1 MEEKDFKKA
10 RLENVTIPQNREFL
24 RNALINSAEAKKK
37 SFFSFLPVKIG
48 AAAFAVV
55 LAAVFMVVE
64 DNNNPGQTN
73 NLGGVWSTYDD
84 SAAGNNSVVWPQA
97 PKGCEN
103 LFEKSAPGFGGK
115 GYAVRITGTAGNKE
129 NNFLGVNTYLS
140 EHASCP
146 RCTGINISMYN
157 GVRFKI
163 KGNIGKGGLCFILPH
178 ESGEP
183 DENKQFCRSLT
194 GNNDYKADISR
205 FVKNEWSDVKLD
217 FKKSFKQPDGETVK
231 IEKVLENANRI
242 KWQWNGGSGEKL
254 DLWIDEIKFY

>member
-1 MEEKDFKKA
+1 MEEKDFNKA

-24 RNALINSAEAKKK
+24 RNALINSAAAKKK
-37 SFFSFLPVKIG
+37 SFFNFVPVKIG

-84 SAAGNNSVVWPQA
+84 TEEGNNSVVWPQA
-97 PKGCEN
+97 PKACEN

-115 GYAVRITGTAGNKE
+115 GYAVRVTGTAGDKAKTT
-129 NNFLGVNTYLS
+129 LGVNTYLS

-146 RCTGINISMYN
+146 RCSGINITM
-157 GVRFKI
+157 FKGI
-163 KGNIGKGGLCFILPH
+163 KFKMKGNIAGGALYFILPH

-183 DENKQFCRSLT
+183 DENKTLCQSLT
-194 GNNDYKADISR
+194 DNNDYTADISGL
-205 FVKNEWSDVKLD
+205 VKNEWSDVKLD
-217 FKKSFKQPDGETVK
+217 FYKSFKQPKGTTVK
-231 IEKVLENANRI
+231 IDKVLENANRI
-242 KWQWNGGSGEKL
+242 KWEWKGNKGEKM
-254 DLWIDEIKFY
+254 DVWIDEIQFY

>member
-1 MEEKDFKKA
+1 MEEKNFKKA

-24 RNALINSAEAKKK
+24 RNALINSAATKKK
-37 SFFSFLPVKIG
+37 SFFNFAPVKIG

-84 SAAGNNSVVWPQA
+84 SAEGNNSVVWPQA
-97 PKGCEN
+97 PKACEN

-115 GYAVRITGTAGNKE
+115 GYAVRVTGNAGDKAKTT
-129 NNFLGVNTYLS
+129 LGVNTYLS

-146 RCTGINISMYN
+146 RCSGINITM
-157 GVRFKI
+157 FKGI
-163 KGNIGKGGLCFILPH
+163 KFKMKGNIAGGALYFILPH

-183 DENKQFCRSLT
+183 DENKTLCQSLT
-194 GNNDYKADISR
+194 DNNDYTADISGL
-205 FVKNEWSDVKLD
+205 VKSEWTDVKLD
-217 FKKSFKQPDGETVK
+217 FYKSFKQPKGTTVK
-231 IEKVLENANRI
+231 IDKVLENANRI
-242 KWQWNGGSGEKL
+242 KWEWKGNKGEKM
-254 DLWIDEIKFY
+254 DIWIDEIQFY

>member
-10 RLENVTIPQNREFL
+10 SLENVTVPKNREFIK
-24 RNALINSAEAKKK
+24 NALLNSAEEKKK
-37 SFFSFLPVKIG
+37 SFFSFVPVKTTI
-48 AAAFAVV
+48 AAFAVV
-55 LAAVFMVVE
+55 VAAVFMVVE

-84 SAAGNNSVVWPQA
+84 SAAGNNSVVWPQS

-115 GYAVRITGTAGNKE
+115 GYAVRVTGTAGDKAGTV
-129 NNFLGVNTYLS
+129 LGVNTYLS

-146 RCTGINISMYN
+146 RCSGINISMYR
-157 GVRFKI
+157 GVRFKM
-163 KGNIGKGGLCFILPH
+163 KGNIAGGALYFILPH

-183 DENKQFCRSLT
+183 DENKTSCVSLT
-194 GNNDYKADISR
+194 GNNDYMADISGS
-205 FVKNEWSDVKLD
+205 VKNEWTDVKLD
-217 FKKSFKQPDGETVK
+217 FYKSFKQPKGATVK

-242 KWQWNGGSGEKL
+242 KWEWNGNKGEKM
-254 DLWIDEIKFY
+254 DLWIDEIEFY